1 MYKSLIDRDESFCFI
16 RVTSKIVYKIIFD
29 NIFKKFYRKKMVNAF
44 IFFSLT
50 KLNYLQVVNL
60 NYGMKDKNP
69 IDFVRFYTKENP
81 NVPIEVK
88 KDEV

>member
-1 MYKSLIDRDESFCFI
+1 MYKSLIDRHESVCFI

-29 NIFKKFYRKKMVNAF
+29 NIFKIFYTKKMVNAL

-81 NVPIEVK
+81 NVAIEVK

>member
-1 MYKSLIDRDESFCFI
+1 MYKSLIDKHESVCFI

-29 NIFKKFYRKKMVNAF
+29 NIFKIFYRKKMVNAL

-81 NVPIEVK
+81 NVAIEVK